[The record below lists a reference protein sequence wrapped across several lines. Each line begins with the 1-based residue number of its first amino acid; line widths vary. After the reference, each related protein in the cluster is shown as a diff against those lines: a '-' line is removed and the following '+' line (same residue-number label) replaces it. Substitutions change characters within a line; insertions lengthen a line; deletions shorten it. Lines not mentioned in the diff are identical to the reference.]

1 MRYDVTVEQV
11 WDMNRFE
18 NKDGSTTG
26 AMLVQQA
33 LPSQNRIRDVKRL
46 VRLTGRS
53 PRGANAEPTLQ

>member
-11 WDMNRFE
+11 WDEPFREYRRVHNGC
-18 NKDGSTTG
+18 N
-26 AMLVQQA
+26 AVVQQA
-33 LPSQNRIRDVKRL
+33 LPSQNRVRDAKRL